1 VRYLLP
7 GFGYL
12 AGRLEEL
19 GRGLAAIAEET
30 GAKWLDTV
38 VVVLSEFGRTFR
50 ENGNRG
56 TGHDHDSVYWV
67 FGAGVRGGRVVGEQ
81 TLLTQARLFQNRDY
95 PVLNEYRAVLSGL
108 FARMFGLE
116 TTQLDKVLPG
126 ARSCELGLV

>member
-56 TGHDHDSVYWV
+56 TGQ
-67 FGAGVRGGRVVGEQ
+67 RGGRVVGEQ